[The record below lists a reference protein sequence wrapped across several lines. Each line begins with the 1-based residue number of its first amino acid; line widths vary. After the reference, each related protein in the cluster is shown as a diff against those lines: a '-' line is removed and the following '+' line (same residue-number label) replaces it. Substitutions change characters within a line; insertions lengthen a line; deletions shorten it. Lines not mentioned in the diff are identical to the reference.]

1 MWRLRV
7 LLISFET
14 KITLKISRDYQRCL
28 IVLYLMA
35 IYVVLI
41 SHYAVSVQ
49 VVVVTGLV
57 VALLFLLKQDTM
69 YNRKTPLSWNESVW
83 WLTNDA
89 NGVVQAYTSA
99 VLRYDFGLFMR
110 VDLKQH
116 GITRPLIIFNDQLNA
131 HERRLLHLRL
141 C

>member
-1 MWRLRV
+1 M
-7 LLISFET
+7 LLSFET
-14 KITLKISRDYQRCL
+14 KITLKTSRDYQRCL

-35 IYVVLI
+35 IYAVLI

-49 VVVVTGLV
+49 VVVVIGLL
-57 VALLFLLKQDTM
+57 VALLFLLKQDNM
-69 YNRKTPLSWNESVW
+69 FNRKTPLSWNESVW
-83 WLTNDA
+83 WLANDA

>member
-1 MWRLRV
+1 M
-7 LLISFET
+7 LISFET
-14 KITLKISRDYQRCL
+14 KITLKTSRDYQRCL

-35 IYVVLI
+35 IYAVLI

-49 VVVVTGLV
+49 VVVVIGLL
-57 VALLFLLKQDTM
+57 VALLFLLKQDNM
-69 YNRKTPLSWNESVW
+69 FNRKTPLSWNESVW
-83 WLTNDA
+83 WLANDA

>member
-1 MWRLRV
+1 

-14 KITLKISRDYQRCL
+14 KITLKTSRDYQRCL

-35 IYVVLI
+35 IYAVLI

-49 VVVVTGLV
+49 VVVVIGLL
-57 VALLFLLKQDTM
+57 VALLFLLKQDNM
-69 YNRKTPLSWNESVW
+69 FNRKTPLSWNESVW
-83 WLTNDA
+83 WLANDA

>member
-1 MWRLRV
+1 
-7 LLISFET
+7 
-14 KITLKISRDYQRCL
+14 
-28 IVLYLMA
+28 MA
-35 IYVVLI
+35 IYAVLI

-49 VVVVTGLV
+49 VVVVIGLL
-57 VALLFLLKQDTM
+57 VALLFLLKQDNM
-69 YNRKTPLSWNESVW
+69 FNRKTPLSWNESVW
-83 WLTNDA
+83 WLANDA

>member
-1 MWRLRV
+1 M
-7 LLISFET
+7 LISFET
-14 KITLKISRDYQRCL
+14 KITLKTSRDYQRCL

-35 IYVVLI
+35 IYAVLI

-49 VVVVTGLV
+49 VVVVIGLL
-57 VALLFLLKQDTM
+57 VALLFLLKQDNM
-69 YNRKTPLSWNESVW
+69 LNRKTPLSWNESVW
-83 WLTNDA
+83 WLTNNA
-89 NGVVQAYTSA
+89 NGGVQAYTSA

-116 GITRPLIIFNDQLNA
+116 GITHPLIIFNDQLNA

>member
-1 MWRLRV
+1 M
-7 LLISFET
+7 LISFET
-14 KITLKISRDYQRCL
+14 KITLKTSRDYQRCL

-35 IYVVLI
+35 IYAVLI
-41 SHYAVSVQ
+41 SHYAVNVQ
-49 VVVVTGLV
+49 VVVVIGLL
-57 VALLFLLKQDTM
+57 VALLFLLKQDNM
-69 YNRKTPLSWNESVW
+69 FNRKTPLSWNESVW

-110 VDLKQH
+110 VDLKQQ

>member
-1 MWRLRV
+1 M
-7 LLISFET
+7 LISFET

-35 IYVVLI
+35 MYAVLI
-41 SHYAVSVQ
+41 SHYHLSVQ
-49 VVVVTGLV
+49 VLV
-57 VALLFLLKQDTM
+57 VIALLAALLFLLKKDNFP
-69 YNRKTPLSWNESVW
+69 NRKTPLSWNKSVW

-89 NGVVQAYTSA
+89 DGALEAYTSA

-110 VDLKQH
+110 IDFKQP
-116 GITRPLIIFNDQLNA
+116 GITRPLIIFHDQLNA